1 MIAYD
6 AQLYTFLTRP
16 ENFEPFIDLSEQYNK
31 VKQRLINE
39 FWMLVLEETNKMK
52 PHNMPW
58 EFDIEDINFDYRKL
72 FARHPEVSDN
82 NLNSAILYEN
92 LDGNVVVG
100 AWFDRGNTRFRDSIF
115 NIWEDGK
122 RYLDTS
128 PALKSDY
135 SWNVGSGGWWFAI
148 YKYPGLNFS
157 QKSSL
162 LQILPHVRE
171 PLAKTYAAQLIS
183 AVAQLG
189 PFLLNHAKKS

>member
-16 ENFEPFIDLSEQYNK
+16 ENFEPFIDLSEQYAK
-31 VKQRLINE
+31 VKQRLIDE
-39 FWMLVLEETNKMK
+39 FWMMVLEEANKMK
-52 PHNMPW
+52 PKDMEWSFSLEEPNSR
-58 EFDIEDINFDYRKL
+58 NRKL
-72 FARHPEVSDN
+72 RACHPDISDE
-82 NLNSAILYEN
+82 NLNAGIIYEY
-92 LDGNVVVG
+92 LDSELLLG
-100 AWFDRGNTRFRDSIF
+100 AWFNRWNVRFKDSMP
-115 NIWEDGK
+115 NIWEDAK
-122 RYLDTS
+122 VYLKINLAS
-128 PALKSDY
+128 INDY
-135 SWNVGSGGWWFAI
+135 TWNVGSGGWWFAI

-171 PLAKTYAAQLIS
+171 PLAKTYAAQLVS